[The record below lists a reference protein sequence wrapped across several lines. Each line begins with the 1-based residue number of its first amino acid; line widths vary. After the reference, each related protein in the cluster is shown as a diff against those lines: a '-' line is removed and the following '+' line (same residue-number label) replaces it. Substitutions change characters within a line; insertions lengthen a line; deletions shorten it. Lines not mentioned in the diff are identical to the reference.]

1 MGDIDRMSKQSMEER
16 KRERALRNA
25 RKRPNAAVRLA
36 ELDRCGRNGYV
47 TRYTP
52 AYRAIRTNLASIPDM
67 RILRRKKRLSNA
79 IPNVIII
86 VCLAFAVTCVLALG
100 MHQETL
106 AKSSDQLEQVAQT
119 VTTTPQTP
127 DETNLP
133 PAVDFAALQKVNGDV
148 AGWIYIPGTVV
159 NYPIMYSQEK
169 EKYLRKDLWGEHA
182 TNGSIFADWRNTAD
196 LSDEHVVLYGHHLPW
211 EAMFTPVSRYLTDDG
226 FLEKH
231 RTVYIETPTT
241 TYVLSVI
248 GTHKVQP
255 TAVDEVDVQ
264 FSNDEA
270 FQKLVDAKLDLD
282 KNGGRDT
289 SDYDRRTIGKMFS
302 LITCADNG
310 KARSITE
317 CIPVSEYPTSMV
329 PQVRAAANASQTDA
343 TGNKAS
349 ATDAVKKI
357 GNKKA
362 GKGNSS
368 GSSSSGN
375 TADEGFLA
383 TVNGMFE
390 KIVAQLNRLDYSLT
404 TADDN

>member
-1 MGDIDRMSKQSMEER
+1 M
-16 KRERALRNA
+16 
-25 RKRPNAAVRLA
+25 
-36 ELDRCGRNGYV
+36 
-47 TRYTP
+47 
-52 AYRAIRTNLASIPDM
+52 
-67 RILRRKKRLSNA
+67 
-79 IPNVIII
+79 
-86 VCLAFAVTCVLALG
+86 
-100 MHQETL
+100 
-106 AKSSDQLEQVAQT
+106 
-119 VTTTPQTP
+119 
-127 DETNLP
+127 
-133 PAVDFAALQKVNGDV
+133 
-148 AGWIYIPGTVV
+148 
-159 NYPIMYSQEK
+159 
-169 EKYLRKDLWGEHA
+169 
-182 TNGSIFADWRNTAD
+182 
-196 LSDEHVVLYGHHLPW
+196 
-211 EAMFTPVSRYLTDDG
+211 
-226 FLEKH
+226 
-231 RTVYIETPTT
+231 YIETPTT

-343 TGNKAS
+343 TGDKAS

-368 GSSSSGN
+368 GSSSSGD

-390 KIVAQLNRLDYSLT
+390 KIVAQLNRLDYSLS